1 MLLIKTPTIKLLPQR
16 AVIPPTDNIVVGT
29 IVDIEKD
36 HKDSETNVKLED
48 GLLLCSI
55 MPNQEVEEQEI
66 KISSK
71 VTTIFSASQVI
82 VATLQ

>member
-1 MLLIKTPTIKLLPQR
+1 M
-16 AVIPPTDNIVVGT
+16 VPPTDNIVVGT

-55 MPNQEVEEQEI
+55 MPNQECRGARD
-66 KISSK
+66 KN
-71 VTTIFSASQVI
+71 
-82 VATLQ
+82 